1 MQIKQYTAILHY
13 KRRELYTK
21 SQASIE
27 YLTTYGLIIVVIA
40 AALSILYALG
50 IFSPPNYIQ
59 TAVNGFPN
67 FGVQAQCIQG
77 GALQMQITNTLDR
90 QVNITEVNATDSI
103 SGKSSNTQKDYILLD
118 PGQSS
123 SYYVLNVCPTS
134 TGSQYSISATITYDQ
149 IGLIEPGPYFSTG
162 TILGRSS
169 TERQQQV
176 ASFNPNLHSYVLVH
190 SSSSLNITG
199 SMTVV
204 AWYYLVG
211 AIGNYIEGLVWKC
224 EALFP
229 GGNGPAG
236 GYNLALGWTT
246 SYDFEDGPQNSS
258 GWTTGASGSDTG
270 RWIQLVGIKSGG
282 TNTLQLYFNGIAN
295 GPNSAATWPLT
306 DSVENLTIG
315 ASESPSLGSFFNG
328 SISNVQIYNTALS
341 NAQVQQLYSEGLGGA
356 PIADAGLVGWWPLDG
371 NANDYSGNNN
381 NGVATN
387 VNWVSP

>member
-1 MQIKQYTAILHY
+1 MLQKA
-13 KRRELYTK
+13 KPNRK
-21 SQASIE
+21 SQSALE
-27 YLTTYGLIIVVIA
+27 YMMTYGWAILIIVIVA
-40 AALSILYALG
+40 GVLYSLG
-50 IFSPPNYIQ
+50 IFSPSSSTGTTI
-59 TAVNGFPN
+59 TGFSDFGVNG
-67 FGVQAQCIQG
+67 QCIQG
-77 GALQMQITNTLDR
+77 GALQLQITNGIGYPINVTRINTTGSNGQSVTINTSVLILPS
-90 QVNITEVNATDSI
+90 QSQLVFIPGACPASA
-103 SGKSSNTQKDYILLD
+103 GSSYSNPVTFTYKE
-118 PGQSS
+118 PGQTLS
-123 SYYVLNVCPTS
+123 
-134 TGSQYSISATITYDQ
+134 
-149 IGLIEPGPYFSTG
+149 GPYLSKG

-236 GYNLALGWTT
+236 GYNLALGYGTG
-246 SYDFEDGPQNSS
+246 YDFEDGPQNSS
-258 GWTTGASGSDTG
+258 GWTSGASGSDTG
-270 RWIQLVGIKSGG
+270 RWIQLVGIKAGG
-282 TNTLQLYFNGIAN
+282 TNTLQLYFNGVAN

-315 ASESPSLGSFFNG
+315 ASENPSLSYFFNG

-341 NAQVQQLYSEGLGGA
+341 NAQVQQLYSEGLSGA
-356 PIADAGLVGWWPLDG
+356 PLPNAGLVAWWPLDG

-387 VNWVSP
+387 VSWVSP